1 VKIPKSVNTALDW
14 AGHNG
19 RAVVAVVTTLIV
31 AISVAWAPLLAA
43 FVLGIAIGGFAV
55 HLRMAPRQKA
65 LRTDIDDLLRQ
76 NGALRR
82 EKLRLASG
90 VLTRQGQLTHKLPV
104 IPDDDSDQGDTEV
117 AGASSGELVSGL
129 VPRLVDGQIVSAGE
143 LDRRQQAPT
152 LVGDLRRDLDA
163 LAA

>member
-1 VKIPKSVNTALDW
+1 VKIPKSVNTTLDW

-19 RAVVAVVTTLIV
+19 RAVAAVVTALIV

-43 FVLGIAIGGFAV
+43 SVLGIAVGGFAV

-65 LRTDIDDLLRQ
+65 LRADVDDLLRQ

-90 VLTRQGQLTHKLPV
+90 VLTRESQLTHMMPA
-104 IPDDDSDQGDTEV
+104 IPEDEGGADRPSGGGSRSDDSEV
-117 AGASSGELVSGL
+117 A
-129 VPRLVDGQIVSAGE
+129 
-143 LDRRQQAPT
+143 
-152 LVGDLRRDLDA
+152 
-163 LAA
+163 